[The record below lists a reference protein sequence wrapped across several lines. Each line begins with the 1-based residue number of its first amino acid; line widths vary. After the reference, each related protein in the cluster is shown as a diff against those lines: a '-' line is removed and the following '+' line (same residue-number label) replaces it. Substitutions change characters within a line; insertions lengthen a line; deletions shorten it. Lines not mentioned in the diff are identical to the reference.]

1 VRQVHSATEKANGSK
16 GSSPTHGES
25 SNLANG
31 DLESNHVVPGLSA
44 EYIAAV
50 RIQDAF
56 RAYKVHFNGV
66 IIHTYI
72 YIYIYIEGAFIFY
85 FFGPMNQPF
94 DYDKKKIKNMA
105 ATASFVSAFFTGQ
118 LLMAVASFC
127 MLKSP
132 PAYNG

>member
-1 VRQVHSATEKANGSK
+1 MLLLDCLLNIYSCCQDSRCFSG
-16 GSSPTHGES
+16 
-25 SNLANG
+25 
-31 DLESNHVVPGLSA
+31 
-44 EYIAAV
+44 
-50 RIQDAF
+50 IQGTFQWCD
-56 RAYKVHFNGV
+56 YTY
-66 IIHTYI
+66 IHTYI
-72 YIYIYIEGAFIFY
+72 YIEGALIFY

-127 MLKSP
+127 KLKSP

>member
-16 GSSPTHGES
+16 ESSPAHGES

-31 DLESNHVVPGLSA
+31 DLESNIHVAPGLSA

-72 YIYIYIEGAFIFY
+72 HTYIYIYLLILA
-85 FFGPMNQPF
+85 PR
-94 DYDKKKIKNMA
+94 
-105 ATASFVSAFFTGQ
+105 TGFRGNHI
-118 LLMAVASFC
+118 LLSTSSDSV
-127 MLKSP
+127 L
-132 PAYNG
+132 N

>member
-1 VRQVHSATEKANGSK
+1 MRQVHSATEKANGSK

-66 IIHTYI
+66 IIHI
-72 YIYIYIEGAFIFY
+72 YRRSIHFLF

-94 DYDKKKIKNMA
+94 DYDKKNIKNMA
-105 ATASFVSAFFTGQ
+105 ATASFVSAFFTRQ

-127 MLKSP
+127 
-132 PAYNG
+132 